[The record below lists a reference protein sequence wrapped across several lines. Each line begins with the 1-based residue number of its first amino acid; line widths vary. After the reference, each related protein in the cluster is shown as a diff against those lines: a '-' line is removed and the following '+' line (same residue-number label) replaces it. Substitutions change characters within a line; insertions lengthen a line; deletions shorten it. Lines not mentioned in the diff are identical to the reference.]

1 MQINR
6 KKTRI
11 LNDWNALKNIIENT
25 IKVNED
31 VNKVLLELEKVCH
44 FAYSYNFL
52 DDFKDDEIDNF
63 LNIIANNKEI
73 RGRISTNNQFGSN
86 KIVFYDYFSWEN
98 RGFTQ
103 QYLDVLFELNYE
115 ILYISHLEK
124 SSSKSN
130 KIIQDLEKYG
140 NANILFVEEQN
151 TKEIIIKICNEVIKF
166 NPVSVLFQN
175 APWDVKSVVI
185 SNILKS
191 SGIKTFLLN
200 ITDHAFWP
208 GANSFDKIIEFRE
221 YGAFITNKFRK
232 RSLDDIIIIPTPPYI
247 SNNNFKGFNLD
258 LTNKVIGYSGGN
270 VYKILDKEFTFLN
283 LMKEIIDQNEDFIL
297 LLSIIGDQSKVVD
310 FINLNKL
317 NNKIY
322 LIGDRKDIAQV
333 FQNIDIYFNTY
344 PYGGGLMLQYASF
357 YKKPIVSLYDRD
369 LIFTRVDC
377 ALNLS
382 YNQEI
387 MILNKSEYI
396 SKVSK
401 LISDNLYREYFG
413 LILFKN
419 HLSKNFKQLSKSFFF
434 GECLKYEALLENN
447 FHVNH
452 QEIFK
457 FHLESNRLIGNRPL
471 FDLYRII
478 RDKKGYSS
486 FKIKIRFILTKIL
499 NKIFVKRFSS
509 LSHKAFS
516 LLTSFSV
523 LIIK

>member
-191 SGIKTFLLN
+191 SGIKTFL
-200 ITDHAFWP
+200 
-208 GANSFDKIIEFRE
+208 
-221 YGAFITNKFRK
+221 
-232 RSLDDIIIIPTPPYI
+232 
-247 SNNNFKGFNLD
+247 
-258 LTNKVIGYSGGN
+258 
-270 VYKILDKEFTFLN
+270 
-283 LMKEIIDQNEDFIL
+283 
-297 LLSIIGDQSKVVD
+297 
-310 FINLNKL
+310 
-317 NNKIY
+317 
-322 LIGDRKDIAQV
+322 
-333 FQNIDIYFNTY
+333 
-344 PYGGGLMLQYASF
+344 
-357 YKKPIVSLYDRD
+357 
-369 LIFTRVDC
+369 
-377 ALNLS
+377 
-382 YNQEI
+382 
-387 MILNKSEYI
+387 
-396 SKVSK
+396 
-401 LISDNLYREYFG
+401 
-413 LILFKN
+413 
-419 HLSKNFKQLSKSFFF
+419 
-434 GECLKYEALLENN
+434 
-447 FHVNH
+447 
-452 QEIFK
+452 
-457 FHLESNRLIGNRPL
+457 
-471 FDLYRII
+471 
-478 RDKKGYSS
+478 
-486 FKIKIRFILTKIL
+486 
-499 NKIFVKRFSS
+499 
-509 LSHKAFS
+509 
-516 LLTSFSV
+516 
-523 LIIK
+523 